1 MLRLFL
7 IIFCLGSASGQT
19 CKDCIT
25 AAFSATGACASVPCT
40 SSYCQICQTN
50 ATDTARA
57 NAIPPTCFWDTQG
70 CALKTCGEQNCSA
83 VCGAAKRCLLTN
95 PIPETVPATLFF
107 QWMLQQ
113 NSTNTAF
120 GTVDRTGVNGANFN
134 TDPTYWFL
142 FTNQMNSFN
151 RTATATGPR
160 RMVFFIGYS
169 AYSTDPCVSA
179 SSTWPVAFPS
189 AQSFYLTRTQYT
201 QYYFLYGV
209 DGVSGWS
216 AIPAPTTTFYSTI
229 VNGVETI
236 LDLNLNPA
244 LTSVFSTTAS
254 ASLGTLIGESCAW
267 GTQLSYQNGGNFYQ
281 TNVVNAGTSFVL
293 KRWRT
298 TIPGNAT
305 DVIPGS
311 ITTYTVVIPAPTT
324 RPALS
329 SSLVFSATLLV
340 LCVLSFL

>member
-1 MLRLFL
+1 MFFFLFGKPQLFILLFTKLFLSGMLRLFL

-134 TDPTYWFL
+134 TDPTYCEYLFCMIT
-142 FTNQMNSFN
+142 FTNWQ
-151 RTATATGPR
+151 
-160 RMVFFIGYS
+160 
-169 AYSTDPCVSA
+169 
-179 SSTWPVAFPS
+179 
-189 AQSFYLTRTQYT
+189 
-201 QYYFLYGV
+201 
-209 DGVSGWS
+209 
-216 AIPAPTTTFYSTI
+216 
-229 VNGVETI
+229 
-236 LDLNLNPA
+236 
-244 LTSVFSTTAS
+244 
-254 ASLGTLIGESCAW
+254 
-267 GTQLSYQNGGNFYQ
+267 
-281 TNVVNAGTSFVL
+281 
-293 KRWRT
+293 
-298 TIPGNAT
+298 
-305 DVIPGS
+305 
-311 ITTYTVVIPAPTT
+311 
-324 RPALS
+324 
-329 SSLVFSATLLV
+329 
-340 LCVLSFL
+340 